1 MLSPSPHTHQGLIKA
16 FFRYFWGTPVDSIER
31 KKAVLY
37 IMQGGLDGHAIAV
50 VKSEGACKG
59 KSPAIPPAYGGS
71 QMFVFDAAAVEE
83 FRAKVLAPF
92 FVSYADNEG
101 KILRVRMIQKEG
113 KKLDKEKFLQKLNDL
128 QAQQLAATLKLLSPA
143 NALPIWSVTIE
154 TKQDETKRAKGANS
168 RNIRG

>member
-92 FVSYADNEG
+92 FVSYA
-101 KILRVRMIQKEG
+101 QKEG